1 MDELRKLEEQL
12 LQPEFRRNRQAVGSL
27 LAPEFR
33 EFGSSGRIYTRQE
46 ILDLLESESRR
57 QVDLTEFHSTRIGP
71 DVVLVT
77 YRSHNLNNSSVSLRS
92 SLWVRREDRWLL
104 LFHQGTPIP
113 A

>member
-1 MDELRKLEEQL
+1 VDELRKLEEQL

-57 QVDLTEFHSTRIGP
+57 QVELTDFQSIHVGP
-71 DVVLVT
+71 DVALVT
-77 YRSHNLNNSSVSLRS
+77 YRTHNLSDSSVSLRS
-92 SLWVRREDRWLL
+92 SVWIRREDRWLL
-104 LFHQGTPIP
+104 LFHQGTPVP